1 MPADLLHALEILLGQ
16 GLVADA
22 RALGRAEATARV
34 LLALEPEEGVPMGEI
49 ARRLGRD
56 PSTATRFVDRA
67 VAEGLVQREPGAD
80 RRRRLAFLSGAGRQG
95 RERLMALRTARVDG
109 LFETVRTKTGLGPG
123 EVEWFLGALLEAA
136 SDAAARRPHG
146 TVPAT

>member
-1 MPADLLHALEILLGQ
+1 
-16 GLVADA
+16 
-22 RALGRAEATARV
+22 
-34 LLALEPEEGVPMGEI
+34 MGEI

-80 RRRRLAFLSGAGRQG
+80 RRRRLAFLSGAGRAG
-95 RERLMALRTARVDG
+95 RERLLALRMARVDG
-109 LFETVRTKTGLGPG
+109 LFETVRAKTGLGPG

-136 SDAAARRPHG
+136 ADAAAARTAGRAAG
-146 TVPAT
+146 